1 MTATGEPP
9 VPSAAPAPAPAA
21 SPSPPPRPRPV
32 SAADREAFDGLVK
45 DSVSSVRSMASA
57 WRTGL
62 TALITLVTTG
72 IIITGRTATTQLTT
86 PWRIAVTAAVGGGL
100 ALALAGLWLALAAEV
115 GARIRLQTLDGIR
128 ARYASV
134 QAYLVGQA
142 AGAGRAADRQDLGR
156 SRPRLAGHRRAAHLV
171 GSGRSDVAARLPAG
185 DQPRQHRLR
194 DLAVR
199 RRRRGPAERGLHA
212 PARGDPVQHGFQHGR
227 RGQLSPRDL
236 TARGGRVQLG
246 PGVLGAKCR

>member
-1 MTATGEPP
+1 MTAPGEPP
-9 VPSAAPAPAPAA
+9 VWPAAPVPAPAA
-21 SPSPPPRPRPV
+21 SPPPRPRPV
-32 SAADREAFDGLVK
+32 SAADQKAFDRLVK

-72 IIITGRTATTQLTT
+72 IIITGRTTTTQLTT
-86 PWRIAVTAAVGGGL
+86 PWRIAVTAAIGGGL

-142 AGAGRAADRQDLGR
+142 VGASRRLQTAKTIVAIALGLLVTGVLLTWWAPAAPMSPPAYLQVTTRGNTVCGTLQSADGGIVRLSVAGANEPAAIPLTT
-156 SRPRLAGHRRAAHLV
+156 V
-171 GSGRSDVAARLPAG
+171 TNMTVAA
-185 DQPRQHRLR
+185 
-194 DLAVR
+194 
-199 RRRRGPAERGLHA
+199 
-212 PARGDPVQHGFQHGR
+212 
-227 RGQLSPRDL
+227 S
-236 TARGGRVQLG
+236 
-246 PGVLGAKCR
+246 CR

>member
-9 VPSAAPAPAPAA
+9 VPSAAPAPDPAA
-21 SPSPPPRPRPV
+21 SPSPPPRPV
-32 SAADREAFDGLVK
+32 STADREAFDGLVK

-72 IIITGRTATTQLTT
+72 IIITGRTAITQLITL
-86 PWRIAVTAAVGGGL
+86 WRIAVTAAVGGGL

-115 GARIRLQTLDGIR
+115 GARTRLQTLDGIR

-142 AGAGRAADRQDLGR
+142 AVAGQRLQTAKTLVALALG
-156 SRPRLAGHRRAAHLV
+156 LLV
-171 GSGRSDVAARLPAG
+171 TGVL
-185 DQPRQHRLR
+185 LTWW
-194 DLAVR
+194 
-199 RRRRGPAERGLHA
+199 A
-212 PARGDPVQHGFQHGR
+212 PAAPTSPPAFLQVTSRG
-227 RGQLSPRDL
+227 S
-236 TARGGRVQLG
+236 TACGTLQSADGGVVRVS
-246 PGVLGAKCR
+246 VTGAHQPAMIPFSTVTNMAVVASCP

>member
-1 MTATGEPP
+1 MAATGEPP
-9 VPSAAPAPAPAA
+9 VPSAAPAPAPTA

-32 SAADREAFDGLVK
+32 SAADQAAFDGLVE

-72 IIITGRTATTQLTT
+72 IIITGRTATAQLTT
-86 PWRIAVTAAVGGGL
+86 PWRIAVTAAIGGGL
-100 ALALAGLWLALAAEV
+100 ALALIGLWLALAAEV

-142 AGAGRAADRQDLGR
+142 AGAGQRLQTAKTLVALALG
-156 SRPRLAGHRRAAHLV
+156 LLV
-171 GSGRSDVAARLPAG
+171 TGVL
-185 DQPRQHRLR
+185 LTWW
-194 DLAVR
+194 
-199 RRRRGPAERGLHA
+199 A
-212 PARGDPVQHGFQHGR
+212 PAVPKSPPAYLQVTSRGSTVCGTLQSADGGVVR
-227 RGQLSPRDL
+227 LSV
-236 TARGGRVQLG
+236 T
-246 PGVLGAKCR
+246 GAHQPAAIPFSTVTNMAVVAGCP